1 MCFSTFSYALA
12 GDSIPELLEDGVKID
27 FSETAP
33 RDPYFAEV
41 KYMEFNPNASFSE
54 LLGRLLFGV
63 TTDVSPEY
71 DKYGHEIRRYMSNV
85 GNMKI
90 YSNRVYLYEQLKNA
104 KKARAIA
111 DVWYKKTLE
120 DFSSLEKVM
129 ASDKTLTFAEKSN
142 LRKSKVEYLFFVRD
156 LMAWI
161 DSNIDMLDYLY
172 NSVQGAYNVYYPVVK
187 FDYADEGV
195 DFYNFFAQ
203 KVLALKSIKKYH
215 AFSQMIY

>member
-1 MCFSTFSYALA
+1 
-12 GDSIPELLEDGVKID
+12 
-27 FSETAP
+27 
-33 RDPYFAEV
+33 
-41 KYMEFNPNASFSE
+41 MEFNPNASFSE

-161 DSNIDMLDYLY
+161 DSNVDMLDYLY